1 MSKKR
6 DAYIQHLSSVPMFGA
21 CTNKELIQVAKHTT
35 DLTIRAGKVLI
46 TEGTKGREFFVIID
60 GKATV
65 SRKKK
70 NIATLGPSD
79 YFGELALLDGAE
91 RNATVTAE
99 TEMEVVVL
107 EQREFLGLLADV
119 PSLARKLLI
128 GMAQRL
134 RAADA
139 GRVQ

>member
-1 MSKKR
+1 MSRKR
-6 DAYIQHLSSVPMFGA
+6 DAYIQHLSTVPMFAA
-21 CTNKELIQVAKHTT
+21 CTNKELLQVSRHTT
-35 DLTIRAGKVLI
+35 DLTIRADKVLI
-46 TEGTKGREFFVIID
+46 AEGTKGREFFVIID
-60 GKATV
+60 GKAAV
-65 SRKKK
+65 SRKKRRV
-70 NIATLGPSD
+70 ATLGPGA

-91 RNATVTAE
+91 RNATVTAQ
-99 TEMEVVVL
+99 TDMEVVVL

-139 GRVQ
+139 KSVQ